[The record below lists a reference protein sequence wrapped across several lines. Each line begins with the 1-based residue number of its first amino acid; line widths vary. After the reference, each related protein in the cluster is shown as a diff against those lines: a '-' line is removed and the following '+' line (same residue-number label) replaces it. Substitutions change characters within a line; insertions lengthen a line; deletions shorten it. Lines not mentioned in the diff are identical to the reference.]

1 MEADPMEP
9 DPIMAEVRAV
19 RDRLAA
25 RFDYDI
31 EAIVRHVQKLE
42 AESGRTYVDPPQDA
56 AAAAVGRSAE
66 GAGPDTE

>member
-1 MEADPMEP
+1 MDRDPMEP

-31 EAIVRHVQKLE
+31 EAIVRHAQKLE
-42 AESGRTYVDPPQDA
+42 AKSGRAYLDPPQDA
-56 AAAAVGRSAE
+56 AAAGGRSAE
-66 GAGPDTE
+66 GVGPATE

>member
-1 MEADPMEP
+1 MDRDPMEP
-9 DPIMAEVRAV
+9 DPIVAEVRAV

-31 EAIVRHVQKLE
+31 EAIVRHAQKLE
-42 AESGRTYVDPPQDA
+42 AESGRTHLDPPQDA
-56 AAAAVGRSAE
+56 AAGAGGGSAE

>member
-1 MEADPMEP
+1 MTE
-9 DPIMAEVRAV
+9 DPIVAEVRAV

-42 AESGRTYVDPPQDA
+42 AESGHTHVAPPQDA
-56 AAAAVGRSAE
+56 AAGDGGRSAQR
-66 GAGPDTE
+66 AGPDAE